1 MGRVALL
8 SLLLMP
14 ALLLG
19 CKGNSKTKGPSAVTG
34 PSSIT
39 GTATGADF
47 ILTITINP
55 NAIPPGGTAGITV
68 TATTLNGA
76 PLANRDV
83 QMVTGA
89 GTLSQVSGKTDAAG
103 KFVTSITMTDP
114 RVTGTVQITATVM
127 ALTVEAF
134 LNVIEPGVLAI
145 VPSSATMAPGATQF
159 FNCVGGVP
167 PYRWE
172 PSGGT
177 VNRPNEPSVI
187 FTAGS
192 VTGTFVLK
200 CTDSAGNA
208 AQATITIT
216 TAVGDA
222 LAVTPPSVTL
232 GPGQTQTFQASGG
245 TPPYTWS
252 FPAGAGSLSTTTG
265 PTTTLTAAATP
276 GTFTLLLT
284 DSQGRT
290 ASASV
295 TISVPALT
303 LLPETVTRTF
313 GATGAAPG
321 TCSPGTISI
330 TFTVSGGAPP
340 YSLSATAGTVT
351 PSTLSGPGTFTYS
364 ISPGTLTG
372 GTVQTETITV
382 RDALGNTDTAT
393 VRIECVATS

>member
-1 MGRVALL
+1 
-8 SLLLMP
+8 MP

-19 CKGNSKTKGPSAVTG
+19 CKGNTKTKGPG
-34 PSSIT
+34 FGSSIT
-39 GTATGADF
+39 GTATNGLF
-47 ILTITINP
+47 SLTVNP
-55 NAIPPGGTAGITV
+55 NPNNTNKGGSVGITV
-68 TATTLNGA
+68 LAQTLNGA
-76 PLANRDV
+76 PLANRNV
-83 QMVTGA
+83 QMATSG
-89 GTLSQVSGKTDAAG
+89 GTLSSVAGSTDAAG
-103 KFVTSITMTDP
+103 KFVTTLSIPPDYAGP
-114 RVTGTVQITATVM
+114 NPVAVSATVDGLTATGNVFINDLGL
-127 ALTVEAF
+127 LTV
-134 LNVIEPGVLAI
+134 
-145 VPSSATMAPGATQF
+145 VPATATMAPGATQF

-222 LAVTPPSVTL
+222 LTVTPTGVIL
-232 GPGQTQTFQASGG
+232 APGQTQIFQASGG

-276 GTFTLLLT
+276 GTFGLLLT

-290 ASASV
+290 ALAAV
-295 TISVPALT
+295 QISVPALT

-313 GATGAAPG
+313 GATGAPPG

-351 PSTLSGPGTFTYS
+351 PSTLGAAGTFVYS
-364 ISPGTLTG
+364 ITPGTLTG
-372 GTVQTETITV
+372 GTAQTETITV
-382 RDALGNTDTAT
+382 RDALGNTDTST
-393 VRIECVATS
+393 VTITCVAT